1 MFKKSCCF
9 CMKSSLL
16 LCMVILLFMAVTS
29 PVFAADDIK
38 LVIDGKKIDTS
49 PSPVIKN
56 DRTLVPLRLI
66 SENLGAA
73 VEWNENNRSVHITKK
88 ERSAVLRID
97 NRLFDYTQGQTS
109 YSLCDVSPMILED
122 RTFVPLRLVSN
133 ILGVAINWDGATR
146 TVSVDSNTS
155 VGFNPFFNV
164 NISSLQSGQAITG
177 LTELKAVTADPAASA
192 ASEVRFYLLDP
203 ITGIGTVI
211 SRGNNLAG
219 TYRWTP
225 DPTLSGQRVLAAAYY
240 DKEGCF
246 LTGGALPI
254 TIQVQPQVSLL
265 GVISGQTAG
274 DTVSLSTSLNFSAEY
289 VKYEITNTTIGKA
302 VVTSE
307 VDPYGTYSWTPETGD
322 NGSVSIRAIAYD
334 SKGNAYT
341 STPVNINVDVAK
353 KMELRG
359 ITAAYTG
366 DKPVTLWFSR
376 NFLVSEVEYILKNLQ
391 TGKEE
396 TILPS
401 PGLLS
406 SWWFP
411 SPEQAGNWEMKARI
425 KDTTGNIFITNP
437 ISFQLTGIP
446 IVRLETVGPNQVLTG
461 AVKLKSIYNTHLSKI
476 EYFLINSK
484 TGAKKV
490 IASGSDPTLEYTWNP
505 EQADEGYWQ
514 IQATGTALSG
524 GTISSEVIPVRVYLG
539 KIYSPV
545 PIIEKSKFQEFVSNF
560 AANSQVKTG
569 MSAALQAAQAILET
583 GWGQSTPVD
592 KYTGKASNNMFGI
605 KGTGSAG
612 SVISN
617 TWEEYNG
624 NTFRVDAEFR
634 AYLTPE
640 ESWADHKDLLLTKTR
655 YEPFRAV
662 MHDSTQGAWALRR
675 CGYAT
680 DSKYPLKLIDIIK
693 RYELYKLDEVKI

>member
-1 MFKKSCCF
+1 MVKKTSCY
-9 CMKSSLL
+9 CMKSILM
-16 LCMVILLFMAVTS
+16 LCMVILLFMVLTS
-29 PVFAADDIK
+29 PVYAADDIK

-66 SENLGAA
+66 SEHLGAA
-73 VEWNENNRSVHITKK
+73 VEWNETNRSVHITKA

-97 NRLFDYTQGQTS
+97 NRLFDYTQGQIS
-109 YSLCDVSPMILED
+109 YSLCDVPPMILED

-133 ILGVAINWDGATR
+133 ILGVAINWDGTTR
-146 TVSVDSNTS
+146 TVSVDSNTP
-155 VGFNPFFNV
+155 VGFTPFFNV
-164 NISSLQSGQAITG
+164 TISSLQSGQVING
-177 LTELKAVTADPAASA
+177 LTELKAVSFDQAVLA

-203 ITGIGTVI
+203 TTGIGTVI
-211 SRGNNLAG
+211 SRGNNPAG

-240 DKEGCF
+240 DKEGHF
-246 LTGGALPI
+246 LSGGAMPI
-254 TIQVQPQVSLL
+254 NMQVQPQVSLL
-265 GVISGQTAG
+265 GIVSGQTAG
-274 DTVSLSTSLNFSAEY
+274 DTISLSTSLNFMSEY
-289 VKYEITNTTIGKA
+289 VKYEITNTATGNVIT
-302 VVTSE
+302 TSE
-307 VDPYGTYSWTPETGD
+307 VDPYGVYSWTPEIGD
-322 NGSVSIRAIAYD
+322 NGSASIKAIAYD
-334 SKGNAYT
+334 GKGNAY
-341 STPVNINVDVAK
+341 SSMPVNISVDVARK
-353 KMELRG
+353 VELRG
-359 ITAAYTG
+359 ITASYTG

-376 NFLVSEVEYILKNLQ
+376 NFLVSEVEYILRNIQ

-396 TILPS
+396 IISPS

-411 SPEQAGNWEMKARI
+411 APEQAGNWEMKAKI
-425 KDTTGNIFITNP
+425 KDTAGKVFYTNP
-437 ISFQLTGIP
+437 ISFQLTGVP
-446 IVRLETVGPNQVLTG
+446 LVRLETVGPNQVITG
-461 AVKLKSIYNTHLSKI
+461 AIKLKSLYNTPLSKI

-484 TGAKKV
+484 TGARKI
-490 IASGSDPTLEYTWNP
+490 IANGSDPALEYTWNP
-505 EQADEGYWQ
+505 QQTDAGYWQ
-514 IQATGTALSG
+514 VQVVGTALSG
-524 GTISSEVIPVRVYLG
+524 QTISSETIPVRVYLG
-539 KIYSPV
+539 KIYSPI
-545 PIIEKSKFQEFVSNF
+545 PIIEKSKFQDFVSIF
-560 AANSQVKTG
+560 AASSQAKTG

-592 KYTGKASNNMFGI
+592 KYSGKSSNNMFGI

-662 MHDSTQGAWALRR
+662 MHDSTQGAWALKR

-680 DSKYPLKLIDIIK
+680 DSKYPLKLIEIIK
-693 RYELYKLDEVKI
+693 RYGLNKLDEVKI